1 MRVVTKR
8 VLAVAW
14 SSLLLLPASASASF
28 DVAIGHTD
36 LSDPVA
42 RGASVTYTTTLTNE
56 GTETFE
62 GVGLNLYGLGVG
74 TAKAVPNPYESAAP
88 SQGECSLEPAGDY
101 HQAVCSLGSLA
112 PGASAAVTSVV
123 RANVSTD
130 NVAGLLRCDVGPD
143 SCTAFSDDDPSDDAV
158 TARTTVI
165 VAPQISGS
173 AKVKLEGLPDGCLDG
188 DTRIKAKAKGGKV
201 KEIKAKLIGRNVSE
215 PLGRALGNKLTFTL
229 PGSELEQARFYE
241 LNVNVTR
248 KGGPGLKRAVEVQA
262 C

>member
-1 MRVVTKR
+1 MRAATKKG
-8 VLAVAW
+8 LTVAW
-14 SSLLLLPASASASF
+14 FSLLLVPAGASANF
-28 DVAIGHTD
+28 DVAIAHTD

-56 GTETFE
+56 GTDTFE

-74 TAKAVPNPYESAAP
+74 TAKAVPNAYESATP

-101 HQAVCSLGSLA
+101 QQAVCSLGPLT
-112 PGASAAVTSVV
+112 PGASARVTSVV

-130 NVAGLLRCDVGPD
+130 NVAGLLRCDFGPD
-143 SCTAFSDDDPSDDAV
+143 SCTAFSDQDPSDDAT

-173 AKVKLEGLPDGCLDG
+173 AKVKLERLPDGCLDG
-188 DTRIKAKAKGGKV
+188 DTRIKAKAKGRKV
-201 KEIKAKLIGRNVSE
+201 KEIKAKLIGRNVSVR
-215 PLGRALGNKLTFTL
+215 LGRASGNKLTFTL
-229 PGSELEQARFYE
+229 PGSELEQARLYE

-248 KGGPGLKRAVEVQA
+248 KGAPGLKRAVELQA